1 MMPAPK
7 KTSISVTFAPLLSLL
22 VPLALMLPLGLA
34 EISVSHGQSDRWSGG
49 ARGTAARAIGQRWRV
64 ASNQADIFSGPS
76 VAYSNRGRVY
86 QGEFVTILEVTSNQ
100 EWAKVN
106 TPAGMLGWLRV
117 SQLQRPQD
125 QVATDP
131 GRRRRQTEYR
141 YDAQGRRV
149 NSAGQAIGSGQGTD
163 AIGAMQAS
171 DDPEADARARAIAF
185 GEFSGGDKGSAFSV
199 ELLPIGITYFARR
212 FSSDIGTAPLSG
224 VKSSSFSPSFGIQM
238 ASDLNAYVRLDGRFV
253 AALGSEVPL
262 PAIPALADIP
272 ASEVRAHQYTGDLQV
287 SAGVPL
293 NQMVWLGG
301 VVGAQYFELGY
312 KEVLYPTPA
321 EKLAP
326 LQTHSYL
333 SATLGARM
341 MFKWS
346 ELSLDIRGG
355 GALPLMFNQSPNS
368 EGQWSSFGVWTRTRL
383 GYQLSSSFAVALSLG
398 YIRYGADYTGPAQ
411 QADYTFEQPVYYT
424 AASGSDQSAEAQI
437 SMSYQL

>member
-1 MMPAPK
+1 MRRRVERRHDP
-7 KTSISVTFAPLLSLL
+7 TSMAVAARLLEINPDVVTAWNLRRETIVSLAEEAAAAEAAHSTETNISTTSTSTTDSAASPDSSPYSPPLEDE
-22 VPLALMLPLGLA
+22 LALTEKTLRKNPK
-34 EISVSHGQSDRWSGG
+34 SYPSWHHRRWTVRRIVEA
-49 ARGTAARAIGQRWRV
+49 ARSSQETAAD
-64 ASNQADIFSGPS
+64 ADT
-76 VAYSNRGRVY
+76 VLAREMRLV
-86 QGEFVTILEVTSNQ
+86 EKLLEMDDRNFHC
-100 EWAKVN
+100 W
-106 TPAGMLGWLRV
+106 G
-117 SQLQRPQD
+117 
-125 QVATDP
+125 
-131 GRRRRQTEYR
+131 YR
-141 YDAQGRRV
+141 
-149 NSAGQAIGSGQGTD
+149 
-163 AIGAMQAS
+163 
-171 DDPEADARARAIAF
+171 
-185 GEFSGGDKGSAFSV
+185 
-199 ELLPIGITYFARR
+199 
-212 FSSDIGTAPLSG
+212 
-224 VKSSSFSPSFGIQM
+224 
-238 ASDLNAYVRLDGRFV
+238 RFV

-262 PAIPALADIP
+262 PAIPALADVP

-321 EKLAP
+321 DKLAP

-437 SMSYQL
+437 SLSYQL